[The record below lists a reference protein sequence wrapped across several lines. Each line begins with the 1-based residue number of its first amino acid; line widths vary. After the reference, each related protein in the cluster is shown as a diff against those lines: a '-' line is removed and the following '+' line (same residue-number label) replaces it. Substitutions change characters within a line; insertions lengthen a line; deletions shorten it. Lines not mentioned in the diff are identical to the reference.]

1 MSRRQFGAIRRLP
14 SGRWQ
19 VRYLQAGKHV
29 PAPITFR
36 TKTEANR
43 WLSELETDAYR
54 GRWIDPRLGKITLKE
69 YSEAWL
75 RGRAN
80 LAPRT
85 REIYAAQLRLH
96 ILPVIDP
103 TIPALGPLAIA
114 DLAPELIRTWYGALK
129 KQGGRSVA
137 PKAYVR
143 LRQILGQAVDD
154 ERIGRN
160 PCRIPGGGVE
170 RSAEQR
176 FANVAELVAL
186 SEAVPDRYR
195 ALVLTAGLGGL
206 RQGEL
211 FALRRRDLDL
221 DSATITVRRKRLRLA
236 SGDVIE
242 DHPKSDA
249 GRRVVAVPPQL
260 VMELRRHLA
269 AYVPPAPDAYVFTS
283 SEGTPIERSN
293 FRIRVW
299 EPATREAGVAGL
311 RFHDLRHTAGT
322 LAARTGATTK
332 ELIVRLG
339 HASSRAAMIYQHAA
353 DERDRLI
360 AERLGAMVAEAGLV
374 LPCDTDHHDEDRD
387 AG

>member
-1 MSRRQFGAIRRLP
+1 MSRRQFGAVRRLP

-36 TKTEANR
+36 TKAEANR
-43 WLSELETDAYR
+43 WLSELETDTYR
-54 GRWIDPRLGKITLKE
+54 GRWIDPRLGKITLRE

-85 REIYAAQLRLH
+85 REIDAAQLRLYVY
-96 ILPVIDP
+96 PKIDP
-103 TIPALGPLAIA
+103 EIPALGEVSIA
-114 DLAPELIRTWYGALK
+114 DLTPELIRSWYGALK
-129 KQGGRSVA
+129 VGRGRSVA

-143 LRQILGQAVDD
+143 LRQILSQAVDD

-176 FANVAELVAL
+176 FASVAELVAL
-186 SEAVPDRYR
+186 AEAVPDRYR

-221 DSATITVRRKRLRLA
+221 DNGTITVRRKRLRLA
-236 SGDVIE
+236 SGEVVE

-260 VMELRRHLA
+260 VAELRRHLA
-269 AYVPPAPDAYVFTS
+269 VHARPGSDAYVFTS
-283 SEGTPIERSN
+283 PEGTPLERSN
-293 FRIRVW
+293 FRLRVW
-299 EPATREAGVAGL
+299 EPATHSAGVVGM

-322 LAARTGATTK
+322 LAAQTGATTK
-332 ELIVRLG
+332 ELMVRLG

-353 DERDRLI
+353 DDRDRLI
-360 AERLGAMVAEAGLV
+360 AERLGAMVADAGLI
-374 LPCDTDHHDEDRD
+374 LPCDTDDQDEDRD